1 MLLCIVTLHVVVFA
15 AYHQNLHRT
24 NMSRHVMSC
33 HVLSYLILLIPSIL
47 SANTSYCNTSQVFN
61 ADLLIPIPE
70 IKTLRLTPEHEFL
83 IIGSDGLW
91 DVISSAE
98 AVLIAR

>member
-1 MLLCIVTLHVVVFA
+1 MYCNSTCSNVRRILREIRPEKHLMS
-15 AYHQNLHRT
+15 YH
-24 NMSRHVMSC
+24 
-33 HVLSYLILLIPSIL
+33 I
-47 SANTSYCNTSQVFN
+47 TSYQYYPHYVQIHPTATQVFN